1 MPGSAPHRLFRGLS
15 APTAVAFALVIVL
28 ITGTFGVLVLN
39 VRAEHADAQDVL
51 RAERIL
57 SASNTAERDLVD
69 VETGLRGY
77 LLTREPRYLEP
88 YESGRLG
95 YAARF
100 AALNLLVRDRAQL
113 RRLATLRR
121 AADAYV
127 DGYAARLRA
136 VSPAHP
142 LAADL
147 AAGKRELDALRARFD
162 DFNRAQTALGDA
174 RRART
179 AASGRRSVL
188 IAAIGASGSALV
200 LMALWLYMQRAVLLP
215 VRRVAIA
222 ARRLASGRSDARVP
236 LGGRGEVALLAQSFN
251 GMADALSA
259 REEELR
265 VAGDRLQ
272 GILDHATT
280 LISVKDV
287 DGRYILVGRT
297 WEAAAGRTAEEVI
310 GRTDAELMPGR
321 HAAPSRATDLQVIRS
336 GEMLEYEREAITPE
350 GTVTWLIVKFPLKDA
365 AGDVYAV
372 VTMASDVSDR
382 NRALAEAVEASRSK
396 SEFLANMSH
405 EIRTPLNGVIGMT
418 ELLLQT
424 ELSAEQREYAQTA
437 AGSGEALL
445 GVINDILDFS
455 KIEAG
460 KLELDLHE
468 FDLREAVEDVCEML
482 APQAHGKG
490 LELTAFVGDDVPTVV
505 RGDRG
510 RLRQVVTNLVSNA
523 VKFTHRGEVSVR
535 VELVERAGEE
545 ATLRFEVAD
554 TGIGIEPAT
563 LSTLFESFSQAD
575 TSTTRRYGGTGLGL
589 AISRQLVALMGGDIG
604 ADSVPG
610 AGSRFH
616 FTVCAPAPADA
627 VAARRDPEAVPTGVK
642 VLIVDDNATN
652 RAILDAYLR
661 TAGARC
667 AEAVSGAEALAVMH
681 AAAREG
687 KPFDVVVLDAQM
699 PEMDGLDLAA
709 AIRQAPSLRT
719 ARLVMLTSTGE
730 HRARARELG
739 ITAYLTKPV
748 RRARLLATVA
758 DQAHEPAPARASAPP
773 VAGIRV
779 LVAEDNEVNQLVIE
793 TMLSKRGLEVDI
805 AGDGGEALAKLAHGS
820 YAAVFMDCQ
829 MPNVDGYEATGRIRA
844 QERDGDRLP
853 VIAMTAHA
861 MAGDRERCLAAGMD
875 DYMSKPLRP
884 EALDEILE
892 RWLGIA
898 PAGAGSARASEE
910 AVDALIDAARMR
922 TFRSDYPDIVDQ
934 LLELFLQSTP
944 PLLAELRSAIDGDD
958 DHAASSRRNAASVEP
973 NALSSSASVA
983 SASPSPVSSPRQSLA
998 MNVAPMFWQ
1007 LPFSL
1012 WAARRSSSRSP
1023 PSSAARSSPSSGGVL
1038 CTNRSTSWS
1047 TMSG

>member
-1 MPGSAPHRLFRGLS
+1 MAESVPHRLFRGLS
-15 APTAVAFALVIVL
+15 APTAAAFALVIVL

-39 VRAEHADAQDVL
+39 IRKQHADAQDAL
-51 RAERIL
+51 HAERIL
-57 SASNTAERDLVD
+57 SASNAAERDLVD

-77 LLTREPRYLEP
+77 LLTGESRYLEP
-88 YESGRLG
+88 YESGRHG
-95 YAARF
+95 YASRL
-100 AALNLLVRDRAQL
+100 AAMRVLVRDPVQMRRLDLL
-113 RRLATLRR
+113 RRD
-121 AADAYV
+121 ADAYV
-127 DGYAARLRA
+127 DDYAAGARTARA
-136 VSPAHP
+136 GDALDAY
-142 LAADL
+142 LAE
-147 AAGKRELDALRARFD
+147 GKRQLDALRAGFDRF
-162 DFNRAQTALGDA
+162 NGAETALGDA

-179 AASGRRSVL
+179 AASSSRSVL

-200 LMALWLYMQRAVLLP
+200 LILLGLYMQRAVLLP

-222 ARRLASGRSDARVP
+222 ARRLASGRRDARVP
-236 LGGRGEVALLAQSFN
+236 LRGRGEVALLAESFN
-251 GMADALSA
+251 GMADALTG

-272 GILDHATT
+272 GILDHATV

-287 DGRYILVGRT
+287 DGRYIVVGRK
-297 WEAAAGRTAEEVI
+297 WQEAAGRTAAEVI

-321 HAAPSRATDLQVIRS
+321 HAAPSRATDLQVIRT
-336 GEMLEYEREAITPE
+336 GELLEYEREAITPE
-350 GTVTWLIVKFPLKDA
+350 GTTTWLIVKFPLVDA

-372 VTMASDVSDR
+372 VTMSTDVSER

-424 ELSAEQREYAQTA
+424 ELTVEQREYAQTA

-460 KLELDLHE
+460 KLELDVHE

-490 LELTAFVGDDVPTVV
+490 LELTAFVGDDVPAVV

-510 RLRQVVTNLVSNA
+510 RVRQVVTNLVSNA

-535 VELVERAGEE
+535 VELVEGA
-545 ATLRFEVAD
+545 LRFEVAD
-554 TGIGIEPAT
+554 TGIGIEPAK

-589 AISRQLVALMGGDIG
+589 AISRQLVLLMGGDIG
-604 ADSVPG
+604 VDSTPG
-610 AGSRFH
+610 EGSRFH
-616 FTVCAPAPADA
+616 FTLALPAAVNAAPA
-627 VAARRDPEAVPTGVK
+627 RRAPVAVPAGVK

-652 RAILDAYLR
+652 RAIVDAYLR
-661 TAGARC
+661 SAGA
-667 AEAVSGAEALAVMH
+667 APMQAVGGAEALAVMH
-681 AAAREG
+681 AASRGGE
-687 KPFDVVVLDAQM
+687 PFEVVVLDAQM

-709 AIRQAPSLRT
+709 AIRQAPSLRA

-739 ITAYLTKPV
+739 IEAYLTKPV
-748 RRARLLATVA
+748 RRARLLAIVA
-758 DQAHEPAPARASAPP
+758 DNAQEPEPAPVEVVTDAPAAVASPP
-773 VAGIRV
+773 SAGVRV

-793 TMLSKRGLEVDI
+793 TMLTKRGLAVDI
-805 AGDGGEALAKLAHGS
+805 ANDGAEALAKLAHGT

-829 MPNVDGYEATGRIRA
+829 MPNLDGYEATGRIRA
-844 QERDGDRLP
+844 QEHADERLP

-861 MAGDRERCLAAGMD
+861 MAGDRERCLDAGMD

-884 EALDEILE
+884 EVLDEVLE
-892 RWLGIA
+892 RWLGVA
-898 PAGAGSARASEE
+898 PDGPGPAAAPDEA
-910 AVDALIDAARMR
+910 AVDALIDEARMR
-922 TFRSDYPDIVDQ
+922 TFRTDYPDIVDQ

-944 PLLAELRSAIDGDD
+944 PLLDELRTAVEGDD
-958 DHAASSRRNAASVEP
+958 QDERRRAAHKLKGSCQNIGATFMATLCRALETAEDDGAATLVELEGAFASTEA
-973 NALSSSASVA
+973 ALRGA
-983 SASPSPVSSPRQSLA
+983 LT
-998 MNVAPMFWQ
+998 
-1007 LPFSL
+1007 
-1012 WAARRSSSRSP
+1012 
-1023 PSSAARSSPSSGGVL
+1023 G
-1038 CTNRSTSWS
+1038 
-1047 TMSG
+1047 

>member
-1 MPGSAPHRLFRGLS
+1 MAESVPHRIFRGLS
-15 APTAVAFALVIVL
+15 APTAAAFVLVIVL
-28 ITGTFGVLVLN
+28 ITGAFGALVLN
-39 VRAEHADAQDVL
+39 IREQHAAAQDAL
-51 RAERIL
+51 RSERIIN
-57 SASNTAERDLVD
+57 ASNAAERDLVD

-77 LLTREPRYLEP
+77 LLTHEPQYLQP
-88 YESGRLG
+88 YEAGRLR

-100 AALNLLVRDRAQL
+100 AALKMLVHYPAQE
-113 RRLATLRR
+113 RRLAALRHEADEFVEGYAVPLR
-121 AADAYV
+121 AARQAGLEASAV
-127 DGYAARLRA
+127 DE
-136 VSPAHP
+136 
-142 LAADL
+142 
-147 AAGKRELDALRARFD
+147 GKRRLDDLRARFD
-162 DFNRAQTALGDA
+162 QFNSVASRWGSH
-174 RRART
+174 RRDRSMART
-179 AASGRRSVL
+179 DRSML
-188 IAAIGASGSALV
+188 IAAIGAGGSAIV
-200 LMALWLYMQRAVLLP
+200 LLLLWLYLQRAVLVP
-215 VRRVAIA
+215 VRRVALA
-222 ARRLASGRSDARVP
+222 ARRLASGRGDARVP

-251 GMADALSA
+251 GMADALVA
-259 REEELR
+259 REEDLR
-265 VAGDRLQ
+265 IAGDRLR
-272 GILDHATT
+272 GILEHATAM
-280 LISVKDV
+280 ISVKDV
-287 DGRYILVGRT
+287 DGRYILVGRR
-297 WEAAAGRTAEEVI
+297 WEEVIGRTTDEVI

-321 HAAPSRATDLQVIRS
+321 HAAPSRAADLQVIRT
-336 GEMLEYEREAITPE
+336 GEVLEYEREAITPD
-350 GTVTWLIVKFPLKDA
+350 GTKTYLIVKFPLRDA
-365 AGDVYAV
+365 VGDVYAV
-372 VTMASDVSDR
+372 VTMSTDVSDR

-424 ELSAEQREYAQTA
+424 ELSTEQRDYAQTA

-490 LELTAFVGDDVPTVV
+490 LELTAFVGDDVPAVV

-535 VELVERAGEE
+535 VEVVERDRED

-554 TGIGIEPAT
+554 TGIGIEPST

-589 AISRQLVALMGGDIG
+589 AISRQLVALMDGAIG
-604 ADSVPG
+604 VDSTLG
-610 AGSRFH
+610 EGSRFH
-616 FTVCAPAPADA
+616 FTVALPAPASA
-627 VAARRDPEAVPTGVK
+627 TPARRSAAAEPAGVK
-642 VLIVDDNATN
+642 VRIVDDNATN
-652 RAILDAYLR
+652 RAIVDNYLR
-661 TAGARC
+661 TAGARP
-667 AEAVSGAEALAVMH
+667 AEAAGGAEALAVMH

-687 KPFDVVVLDAQM
+687 EPFEIVVLDAQM

-709 AIRQAPSLRT
+709 AIRQAPSLRS

-748 RRARLLATVA
+748 RRARLLGIIA
-758 DQAHEPAPARASAPP
+758 DTALEPEPAVAAPAAPA
-773 VAGIRV
+773 AGVRV

-793 TMLSKRGLEVDI
+793 SMLAKRGLEVDI
-805 AGDGGEALAKLAHGS
+805 ANDGSEALAKLAHGE

-844 QERDGDRLP
+844 SERDGVRLP

-884 EALDEILE
+884 EVLDEMLE
-892 RWLGIA
+892 RWLGVA
-898 PAGAGSARASEE
+898 PVGHEPVE
-910 AVDALIDAARMR
+910 AEDDAVEALIDAARMR
-922 TFRSDYPDIVDQ
+922 TFRTDYPDIVDQ
-934 LLELFLQSTP
+934 LLGLFLQSTP
-944 PLLAELRSAIDGDD
+944 PLLDELR
-958 DHAASSRRNAASVEP
+958 AAVNGEERRR
-973 NALSSSASVA
+973 VA
-983 SASPSPVSSPRQSLA
+983 HKLKGSCQNIGATFMATLCQSLETA
-998 MNVAPMFWQ
+998 EGDVSGTLDELKEAFSSTEAALRKELVA
-1007 LPFSL
+1007 
-1012 WAARRSSSRSP
+1012 
-1023 PSSAARSSPSSGGVL
+1023 
-1038 CTNRSTSWS
+1038 
-1047 TMSG
+1047 

>member
-1 MPGSAPHRLFRGLS
+1 MADSVPHRLFRGLS
-15 APTAVAFALVIVL
+15 APTALAFALVIVL

-39 VRAEHADAQDVL
+39 IRGQHAEAQDAL

-57 SASNTAERDLVD
+57 SASNATERDLVD

-77 LLTREPRYLEP
+77 LLTHEVRYLEP
-88 YESGRLG
+88 YHAGRLG
-95 YAARF
+95 YRMRF
-100 AALNLLVRDRAQL
+100 ATMASLVHDEAQQ
-113 RRLATLRR
+113 RRLRVLRD
-121 AADAYV
+121 AADRYV
-127 DGYAARLRA
+127 AGYAAGRVARA
-136 VSPAHP
+136 TQSPAVDI
-142 LAADL
+142 AE
-147 AAGKRELDALRARFD
+147 GKRQLDFLRSLFD
-162 DFNRAQTALGDA
+162 DFNRAEAALGDG

-179 AASGRRSVL
+179 AAISSRAVL
-188 IAAIGASGSALV
+188 IAAIGAGGSAIV
-200 LMALWLYMQRAVLLP
+200 LLLLWLYMQRAVLLP
-215 VRRVAIA
+215 VRRVALA
-222 ARRLASGRSDARVP
+222 ARRLASGSVDARVP
-236 LGGRGEVALLAQSFN
+236 LAGRGEVALLAQSFN
-251 GMADALSA
+251 GMADALVA
-259 REEELR
+259 REEDLR
-265 VAGDRLQ
+265 VAGDRMQ
-272 GILDHATT
+272 GILDHATAM
-280 LISVKDV
+280 ISVKDV
-287 DGRYILVGRT
+287 DGRYILVGRR
-297 WEAAAGRTAEEVI
+297 WQELIGRSADEVI

-321 HAAPSRATDLQVIRS
+321 HAAPSRAADLQVIRT
-336 GEMLEYEREAITPE
+336 GEVLEYEREAITPD
-350 GTVTWLIVKFPLKDA
+350 GTNTYWIVKFPLRDA

-372 VTMASDVSDR
+372 VTMSTDVSDR

-424 ELSAEQREYAQTA
+424 ELSDEQREYAQTA

-460 KLELDLHE
+460 KLELDVHE

-490 LELTAFVGDDVPTVV
+490 LELTAFVGDDVPAVV

-510 RLRQVVTNLVSNA
+510 RLRQVITNLVSNA

-535 VELVERAGEE
+535 VDLLERDGEE
-545 ATLRFEVAD
+545 ATLRFAVAD
-554 TGIGIEPAT
+554 TGIGIEPST

-610 AGSRFH
+610 EGSRFH
-616 FTVCAPAPADA
+616 FTVALPAPASA
-627 VAARRDPEAVPTGVK
+627 VAARRAPVAEPEGVK
-642 VLIVDDNATN
+642 VLVVDDNATN
-652 RAILDAYLR
+652 RAIVDVYLR
-661 TAGARC
+661 TAGAHP
-667 AEAVSGAEALAVMH
+667 AQATGGAEALTVMH
-681 AAAREG
+681 AAARDGE
-687 KPFDVVVLDAQM
+687 PFDVVVLDAQM

-709 AIRQAPSLRT
+709 AIRQAPSLRS

-739 ITAYLTKPV
+739 ISAYLTKPV

-758 DQAHEPAPARASAPP
+758 DQALEPEPAVAAVAAPA
-773 VAGIRV
+773 AGIRV

-793 TMLSKRGLEVDI
+793 SMLAKRGLEVDL
-805 AGDGGEALAKLAHGS
+805 ANDGAEALAKLAHGT

-844 QERDGDRLP
+844 QERDGVRLP

-884 EALDEILE
+884 EVLDEMLE
-892 RWLGIA
+892 RWLGVA
-898 PAGAGSARASEE
+898 PEGDAAEPAVE

-922 TFRSDYPDIVDQ
+922 TFRTDYPDIVDQ
-934 LLELFLQSTP
+934 LLDLFLQSTP
-944 PLLAELRSAIDGDD
+944 PLLEELRTADDAETRRRAAHKLKGSCQNIGAVFMATLCRSLETAEGDVSATLDELED
-958 DHAASSRRNAASVEP
+958 AFNSTET
-973 NALSSSASVA
+973 ALRQELVA
-983 SASPSPVSSPRQSLA
+983 
-998 MNVAPMFWQ
+998 
-1007 LPFSL
+1007 
-1012 WAARRSSSRSP
+1012 
-1023 PSSAARSSPSSGGVL
+1023 
-1038 CTNRSTSWS
+1038 
-1047 TMSG
+1047 

>member
-1 MPGSAPHRLFRGLS
+1 MAEPISHRLFRGLS
-15 APTAVAFALVIVL
+15 GPTAAAFALVIVL

-39 VRAEHADAQDVL
+39 VRKQHADAQDAL

-77 LLTREPRYLEP
+77 LLTGAPRYLEP

-95 YAARF
+95 YVSRF
-100 AALNLLVRDRAQL
+100 ATMRMLVRDRAQVRRLGLL
-113 RRLATLRR
+113 RRE
-121 AADAYV
+121 ADAYV
-127 DGYAARLRA
+127 GQYATALRLAGNTGTLDAELAEGKRQLDRLRA
-136 VSPAHP
+136 
-142 LAADL
+142 
-147 AAGKRELDALRARFD
+147 GFD
-162 DFNRAQTALGDA
+162 DFNRAETALGDA

-179 AASGRRSVL
+179 TEGSSRSVL
-188 IAAIGASGSALV
+188 IAGIGASGSALV
-200 LMALWLYMQRAVLLP
+200 LILLGLYMQRAVLLP
-215 VRRVAIA
+215 VRRVAVA
-222 ARRLASGRSDARVP
+222 ARRLASGRRDARVP
-236 LGGRGEVALLAQSFN
+236 LRGRGEIALLAESFN

-287 DGRYILVGRT
+287 DGRYILAGRT
-297 WEAAAGRTAEEVI
+297 WLEAAGRTADEVI

-321 HAAPSRATDLQVIRS
+321 HAAPSRATDLQVIRTR
-336 GEMLEYEREAITPE
+336 ELLEYEREAITPA
-350 GTVTWLIVKFPLKDA
+350 GTVTWMIVKFPLLDA

-372 VTMASDVSDR
+372 VTMCTDVSDR

-424 ELSAEQREYAQTA
+424 DLTPEQRDYAQTA

-460 KLELDLHE
+460 KLVLDDHE

-490 LELTAFVGDDVPTVV
+490 LELTAFVGDDVPAVV

-535 VELVERAGEE
+535 VELLEHEADTHLASPSGTGQ

-554 TGIGIEPAT
+554 TGIGIEVAK

-589 AISRQLVALMGGDIG
+589 AISRQLVALMGGAIG
-604 ADSVPG
+604 ADSEPG

-616 FTVCAPAPADA
+616 FTVSLPAPANA
-627 VAARRDPEAVPTGVK
+627 VAARRTPVPVPGGLK

-652 RAILDAYLR
+652 RAIVDAYLSS
-661 TAGARC
+661 AGALPTQ
-667 AEAVSGAEALAVMH
+667 AVGGAEALTVMH
-681 AAAREG
+681 AAGREG
-687 KPFDVVVLDAQM
+687 EPFEVVVLDAQM

-709 AIRQAPSLRT
+709 AIRQAPSLRA

-739 ITAYLTKPV
+739 ITTYLTKPV
-748 RRARLLATVA
+748 RRARLLAAVA
-758 DQAHEPAPARASAPP
+758 DEAHELEPGATPAVVEPPPAPAAP
-773 VAGIRV
+773 AAAIRV

-793 TMLSKRGLEVDI
+793 TMLAKRGLAVDI
-805 AGDGGEALAKLAHGS
+805 ANDGAEALAKLAHGA

-829 MPNVDGYEATGRIRA
+829 MPNLDGYEATGRIRA
-844 QERDGDRLP
+844 QERPGERLP
-853 VIAMTAHA
+853 VIALTAHA
-861 MAGDRERCLAAGMD
+861 MAGDRERCLEAGMD

-884 EALDEILE
+884 EVLDEVLE

-898 PAGAGSARASEE
+898 APDGAPDQA
-910 AVDALIDAARMR
+910 AVDALIDEARMR
-922 TFRSDYPDIVDQ
+922 TFRDDYPDIVDQ
-934 LLELFLQSTP
+934 LLNLFLQSTP
-944 PLLAELRSAIDGDD
+944 PLLDELRAAVDGGDGDELRR
-958 DHAASSRRNAASVEP
+958 AAHKLKGSCQNIGATFMATLCRALETGDGNARAQLDELDGAFASTEA
-973 NALSSSASVA
+973 ALRGA
-983 SASPSPVSSPRQSLA
+983 LA
-998 MNVAPMFWQ
+998 
-1007 LPFSL
+1007 
-1012 WAARRSSSRSP
+1012 
-1023 PSSAARSSPSSGGVL
+1023 
-1038 CTNRSTSWS
+1038 
-1047 TMSG
+1047 

>member
-1 MPGSAPHRLFRGLS
+1 MADSVPQRLFRGLS
-15 APTAVAFALVIVL
+15 APTALAFALVIVL
-28 ITGTFGVLVLN
+28 ITGTFGALVLN
-39 VRAEHADAQDVL
+39 IRGQHAVAQDAL

-57 SASNTAERDLVD
+57 SASNAAERDLVD

-77 LLTREPRYLEP
+77 LLTGDPRYLEP
-88 YESGRLG
+88 YETGRRG
-95 YAARF
+95 YVERF
-100 AALNLLVRDRAQL
+100 RIMQSLVQDRAQVA
-113 RRLATLRR
+113 RLNTLQWTARE
-121 AADAYV
+121 YV
-127 DGYAARLRA
+127 DGYVAMRIAGHGATRGEN
-136 VSPAHP
+136 
-142 LAADL
+142 LAE
-147 AAGKRELDALRARFD
+147 GKRQLDEVRDRFD
-162 DFNRAQTALGDA
+162 DFNRAETMLGDG

-179 AASGRRSVL
+179 AAISSRSVL
-188 IAAIGASGSALV
+188 IAATGAGVSAIV
-200 LMALWLYMQRAVLLP
+200 LLLLWLYLQRAVLLP

-251 GMADALSA
+251 GMADALVA
-259 REEELR
+259 REEDLR
-265 VAGDRLQ
+265 VAGDRLR
-272 GILDHATT
+272 GILDHATAM
-280 LISVKDV
+280 ISVKDV
-287 DGRYILVGRT
+287 DGRYILVGRR
-297 WEAAAGRTAEEVI
+297 WEQRVGRTADEVI

-321 HAAPSRATDLQVIRS
+321 HAAPSRAADLQVIRT
-336 GEMLEYEREAITPE
+336 GEVLEYEREAITPD
-350 GTVTWLIVKFPLKDA
+350 GTSTYLIVKFPLRDA
-365 AGDVYAV
+365 AGDIYAV
-372 VTMASDVSDR
+372 ATMSTDVSDR

-424 ELSAEQREYAQTA
+424 ELSTEQREYAQTA

-490 LELTAFVGDDVPTVV
+490 LELTAFVGDDVPAVV

-510 RLRQVVTNLVSNA
+510 RVRQVVTNLVSNA

-535 VELVERAGEE
+535 VELVARDGED

-554 TGIGIEPAT
+554 TGIGIEPTA
-563 LSTLFESFSQAD
+563 LSTLFDSFSQAD

-589 AISRQLVALMGGDIG
+589 AISRQLVVLMDGDIG
-604 ADSVPG
+604 ADSAPG
-610 AGSRFH
+610 EGSRFH
-616 FTVCAPAPADA
+616 FTVTLPAPASA
-627 VAARRDPEAVPTGVK
+627 TPVRRSPVAEPTGVK

-652 RAILDAYLR
+652 RAIVDSYLR
-661 TAGARC
+661 IAGAHP
-667 AEAVSGAEALAVMH
+667 AEAAGGAEALAVMH

-687 KPFDVVVLDAQM
+687 EPFDVVVLDAQM

-709 AIRQAPSLRT
+709 AIRQAPSLRS

-748 RRARLLATVA
+748 RRARLLGVVA
-758 DQAHEPAPARASAPP
+758 DTALEPAPAVAAPAVP
-773 VAGIRV
+773 AAGVRV

-793 TMLSKRGLEVDI
+793 SMLTKRGLAVDI
-805 AGDGGEALAKLAHGS
+805 ANDGAEALAKLAHGT

-844 QERDGDRLP
+844 SERDGERLP

-884 EALDEILE
+884 EVLDELLE
-892 RWLGIA
+892 RWLGVA
-898 PAGAGSARASEE
+898 RDGTDVVEPAEE
-910 AVDALIDAARMR
+910 AIDALIDAARMR
-922 TFRSDYPDIVDQ
+922 TFRTDYPDIVDQ

-944 PLLAELRSAIDGDD
+944 PLIEELRAADDAEVRRRAAHKLKGSCQNIGATFMATLCRTLETAEGDVSATLDELE
-958 DHAASSRRNAASVEP
+958 NAFNSTET
-973 NALSSSASVA
+973 ALRQELVA
-983 SASPSPVSSPRQSLA
+983 
-998 MNVAPMFWQ
+998 
-1007 LPFSL
+1007 
-1012 WAARRSSSRSP
+1012 
-1023 PSSAARSSPSSGGVL
+1023 
-1038 CTNRSTSWS
+1038 
-1047 TMSG
+1047 